1 MALPAMSLASI
12 LLSSCSKSEIIAPKK
27 KWATYIGTTAS
38 DSLVS
43 CHVKNWSKEP
53 FIKGAFSYHK
63 LGGESETRKELA
75 KSVNSKIFF
84 AGEACNTNKNS
95 GTVHGA
101 LETAYNVGK
110 EIISMSV

>member
-1 MALPAMSLASI
+1 M
-12 LLSSCSKSEIIAPKK
+12 LSVSFFPFKSKIVYFIAHLNCS
-27 KWATYIGTTAS
+27 
-38 DSLVS
+38 
-43 CHVKNWSKEP
+43 
-53 FIKGAFSYHK
+53 
-63 LGGESETRKELA
+63 GESETRKELA